1 MKKRRTI
8 IYHISVFVVAQLLW
22 LMLLGLWIYWY
33 VSNYIIFKHAG
44 DKLSPQIVYDGTNIF
59 ALVGGII
66 LLVAISFAMSLIF
79 RHLNVQLKL
88 TNLYDNFISNI
99 THELKSPLS
108 SIQLYL
114 ETMET
119 REVPKET
126 QKEFIG
132 IMMKDV
138 SRLKTLINSILEIPA
153 LERKKIARNY
163 KIFPAGEVFCKLL
176 EEAADQFKL
185 QEGSLSIEGNADCN
199 CVIDRSAMKIVIN
212 NLFDNA
218 IKYSPAQVK
227 ITANL
232 RCDSKKLTM
241 DIRDNGIG
249 IPAGELKKIFNKFHR
264 IYDANIPN
272 VKGTG
277 LGLYWVREIIK
288 SHGGKIYALSYG
300 EGKGTT
306 FRIELPVFKKS
317 GRHFLNKLLKYQSGR
332 KNREGTEN
340 GN

>member
-44 DKLSPQIVYDGTNIF
+44 NKLSPQIIYDGTNIF

-66 LLVAISFAMSLIF
+66 LLVAISFAMSLTF

-88 TNLYDNFISNI
+88 TKLYDNFIANI

-114 ETMET
+114 ETMDT
-119 REVPKET
+119 REVPREK

-132 IMMKDV
+132 LMMKDV
-138 SRLKTLINSILEIPA
+138 SRLKTLINSILEMPA
-153 LERKKIARNY
+153 LERKKIARDY
-163 KIFPAGEVFCKLL
+163 EIFSAGEVFPKLF

-185 QEGSLSIEGNADCN
+185 PADSMSVEGVANCL
-199 CVIDRSAMKIVIN
+199 CVIDRAAMKIVIN

-218 IKYSPAQVK
+218 IKYSAGGVK
-227 ITANL
+227 ISAAIKYDGN
-232 RCDSKKLTM
+232 RIII
-241 DIRDNGIG
+241 DIKDNGIG
-249 IPAGELKKIFNKFHR
+249 IPAGEIKKVFNKFHR
-264 IYDANIPN
+264 IYNANIPN

-277 LGLYWVREIIK
+277 LGLYWVREIVK
-288 SHGGKIYALSYG
+288 SHAGRIFALSSG
-300 EGKGTT
+300 EGHGTT
-306 FRIELPVFKKS
+306 FRIELPVYRKT
-317 GRHFLNKLLKYQSGR
+317 GRHPLNKFLK
-332 KNREGTEN
+332 N
-340 GN
+340 